1 MSKARPPAEP
11 GMRLHSVPVVAD
23 RLESS
28 VATVRRAIWLG
39 QLPVY
44 RIGRAVR
51 ISEDDLQAYLARR
64 RKTSR

>member
-1 MSKARPPAEP
+1 
-11 GMRLHSVPVVAD
+11 MRLHSVPVVAD